1 MHSTQCLFI
10 FASRGEVQ
18 CRLPILRSHP
28 LVPRHTLVSYLLLC
42 FGLIMKIFQYYVKV
56 YRDKSFTLGTILFQP
71 EDRVSV
77 KDISHSE
84 DKLDHKR

>member
-1 MHSTQCLFI
+1 MME
-10 FASRGEVQ
+10 REREG
-18 CRLPILRSHP
+18 
-28 LVPRHTLVSYLLLC
+28 
-42 FGLIMKIFQYYVKV
+42 GLKIFQYYVKV

-71 EDRVSV
+71 EDRVLV